1 MGAARMRLNR
11 LKDKL
16 PVNGADIATTG
27 PANTSRVK
35 KDPRAATSRASA
47 TLKRKTPGASHDDEE
62 DQSCVDLTTTEQTAT
77 KIILKAPRPIALS
90 TPQKRKAPSASHE
103 SNEDQNFAKKV
114 DSKRT
119 AGKSSVG
126 KRQTRAKKVNY
137 TALYGD
143 GDGDEEDDVQ
153 FTTVNSDSSDG
164 DFNCYADEPDSGGLA
179 DLNIDK
185 EESIK
190 RSVKRPKKASPGFIT
205 GPIVKQSSSNR
216 KKPTA
221 AAKKTPVAR
230 PRRPAKPITLASRVP
245 SIQKKAAPKALIPRF
260 DRPLPSIEDSPPLS
274 ITSSDDESH
283 SESDID
289 IKRLQPGTILSF
301 GKNGGAS
308 ERPNN
313 KVNEQSRMQASRI
326 APTDVSR
333 FFDPSDTASD
343 ASSQSSTGVGSNFQL
358 ELKNYAQEISP
369 NDSIS
374 MVNERKGQGLGS
386 LTTPSPPMTGK

>member
-221 AAKKTPVAR
+221 AAKK
-230 PRRPAKPITLASRVP
+230 
-245 SIQKKAAPKALIPRF
+245 
-260 DRPLPSIEDSPPLS
+260 RPLQDPDV
-274 ITSSDDESH
+274 
-283 SESDID
+283 
-289 IKRLQPGTILSF
+289 
-301 GKNGGAS
+301 
-308 ERPNN
+308 RP
-313 KVNEQSRMQASRI
+313 
-326 APTDVSR
+326 
-333 FFDPSDTASD
+333 
-343 ASSQSSTGVGSNFQL
+343 SQSLLHRVCHPSRRKLHQKPSFL
-358 ELKNYAQEISP
+358 
-369 NDSIS
+369 DSIDLSRALKTHLHSALPQATTSPTVRVTSTSNAYSQAQSYLSARMVGPPSVLTTRS
-374 MVNERKGQGLGS
+374 MNNHACKLLVSPLPMFLGS
-386 LTTPSPPMTGK
+386 LTLLTPLLTPPLSPQLVLVLTSNSS